1 MFQALSSGAH
11 SSANCMSTAYCM
23 MYILTSMHR
32 GLNFGQVLSWCDK
45 EENTFYCSHTQQTP
59 MFYSPFYLQKK
70 NPPTD
75 SSEWER
81 EWGTRYDFYEWDHN
95 PKFIYKKKY

>member
-1 MFQALSSGAH
+1 
-11 SSANCMSTAYCM
+11 
-23 MYILTSMHR
+23 MHR
-32 GLNFGQVLSWCDK
+32 GLNFAQVLAWCDK

-59 MFYSPFYLQKK
+59 MFFYSPFYLRNIK

-75 SSEWER
+75 SQWER

-95 PKFIYKKKY
+95 PKNINASFMNGETLLYNYRF